1 MDLKDLTTKSVKLPD
16 GQESSLLELLNDWAG
31 RVLKLEE
38 SAQPAAG
45 DELAGIKE
53 FVASLLLR
61 DRLEQAIAD
70 EAESSVPA
78 LVKAVDA
85 LYSAYT
91 LRDDHKVLSKMDSG
105 APTEPWWWGRIPA
118 GGPLAAEFSRQARQ
132 LR

>member
-1 MDLKDLTTKSVKLPD
+1 MDLKELSTTSVKLPD
-16 GQESSLLELLNDWAG
+16 GKESSLLELLDDWAN

-38 SAQPAAG
+38 GAQTTTA

-53 FVASLLLR
+53 FVALLQVR
-61 DRLEQAIAD
+61 DRLEQALAD
-70 EAESSVPA
+70 EKESSVPA

-91 LRDDHKVLSKMDSG
+91 LRDDHKVLAKLDDA
-105 APTEPWWWGRIPA
+105 APTEPWWWSRIPA
-118 GGPLAAEFSRQARQ
+118 TGPLAAEFSRQARR

>member
-1 MDLKDLTTKSVKLPD
+1 MDLKDLTTTSVKLPD

-38 SAQPAAG
+38 SAQTAG
-45 DELAGIKE
+45 SDELAGIKE

-61 DRLEQAIAD
+61 DRLEKALSD
-70 EAESSVPA
+70 EAESTVPA

-91 LRDDHKVLSKMDSG
+91 LRDDHEVLSKMDSG
-105 APTEPWWWGRIPA
+105 APTEPWWWSRIPA
-118 GGPLAAEFSRQARQ
+118 GGPLAAEFSRQARR

>member
-1 MDLKDLTTKSVKLPD
+1 MDLKDLSTTSVKLPD
-16 GQESSLLELLNDWAG
+16 GRESSLLELLDEWAG

-38 SAQPAAG
+38 GAQTASA

-53 FVASLLLR
+53 FVAALQVR
-61 DRLEQAIAD
+61 DRLEKALAD
-70 EAESSVPA
+70 EAESSVPD

-91 LRDDHKVLSKMDSG
+91 LNDDHQVLSRMDDA

-118 GGPLAAEFSRQARQ
+118 GGPLASEFSRQARK

>member
-70 EAESSVPA
+70 AAESSVPA

-91 LRDDHKVLSKMDSG
+91 LRDDHKVLSRMDSG

-118 GGPLAAEFSRQARQ
+118 GGPLAAEFSRQARK

>member
-91 LRDDHKVLSKMDSG
+91 LRDDHKVLSRMDSG

-118 GGPLAAEFSRQARQ
+118 GGPLAAEFSRQARK

>member
-1 MDLKDLTTKSVKLPD
+1 MDLKDLTTTSVKLPD
-16 GQESSLLELLNDWAG
+16 GQESSLLELLNDWAD
-31 RVLKLEE
+31 RVLRLEE
-38 SAQPAAG
+38 SVQTAG
-45 DELAGIKE
+45 NDELDGIKE
-53 FVASLLLR
+53 FVSSLLLR
-61 DRLEQAIAD
+61 DRLEKALSD

-105 APTEPWWWGRIPA
+105 APTEPWWWSRIPA
-118 GGPLAAEFSRQARQ
+118 GGPLAAEFSRQARR

>member
-1 MDLKDLTTKSVKLPD
+1 MDLKELSTTSVKLPD
-16 GQESSLLELLNDWAG
+16 GQESSLLELLDDWAG

-38 SAQPAAG
+38 GAQTTGA
-45 DELAGIKE
+45 DELAGIRE
-53 FVASLLLR
+53 FVASLQVR
-61 DRLEQAIAD
+61 DRLEQALSD

-78 LVKAVDA
+78 LVKAADA

-118 GGPLAAEFSRQARQ
+118 GGPLAAEFSRQARK